1 MGFYLSL
8 IAQAKMICSRAV
20 FTVKLSLLCRA
31 ASSSRV
37 ACRIIPTALWASSL
51 VTHVIIIGS
60 SWPEHHGFISRLVCI
75 VHMYLSWQRHRTRLD
90 TAKSW

>member
-1 MGFYLSL
+1 MGFYLPL

-51 VTHVIIIGS
+51 VRHDIIIGS
-60 SWPEHHGFISRLVCI
+60 SWPGHHGFISRLY

-90 TAKSW
+90 TAKS